1 MHRKTSSTD
10 IIVIIIIFKEGK
22 YWKASHLQYRPNI
35 AKTDA
40 SLMSD
45 IKVNHAEQKEQSKN
59 SREISAKEWLDFND
73 WLNMWHGKWLMSQ
86 W

>member
-1 MHRKTSSTD
+1 M
-10 IIVIIIIFKEGK
+10 
-22 YWKASHLQYRPNI
+22 KASHLQYRPNI

-40 SLMSD
+40 SLMSHTEV
-45 IKVNHAEQKEQSKN
+45 IHAEQKGKNKN

-73 WLNMWHGKWLMSQ
+73 WLHMWHGGGLMAQ